1 MVSSFPNQQPK
12 FQDPKMI
19 GRWKLGRTI
28 GRGCSGRVRIARHSK
43 TGQYAAIKIISK
55 SSLTASRVSL
65 NRLAEEVEREK
76 LAVEREIVV
85 MKLVDH
91 PNIMHLYD
99 VWETSSHL
107 YLVLE
112 YIQGGEL
119 FEHLCKHGPLSI
131 TETLKYFHQIIGA
144 VDYFHRFN
152 VAHRDLKPENIL
164 LDHSSNI
171 KIADFGMAAWQ
182 INASGTTDLMK
193 TSCGSPHYAAPE
205 IIRGDPYVGSA
216 ADIWSC
222 GVILYAMLTAQLPF
236 DDDSLPELLDKVTAG
251 KFTVPSF
258 VDPLAQNL
266 IKRMLV
272 VNARKRITMAEIFVH
287 PFFKLYTADAPHST
301 VPELSRIAY
310 PLKSKSYIDPDIF
323 ANLRT
328 LWYGSSDEDLIR
340 SLLNEEK
347 NWQKGIYHLL
357 VNYRA
362 RQTAEDELSEG
373 EMERRRARK
382 SKRIAEKK
390 AKIAPEIILHQHAS
404 RNLITPSCSDDLHPP
419 RAEPP
424 TPRKARG
431 RYFISAIDTDT
442 ETAPSQSRSDELDHL
457 MLDVRIPRLMFADTT
472 NQRGKADLNRPL
484 PALPPPEAEPAKPL
498 RLYDRSTDRSQAP
511 RPPESTNIPVPSKL
525 STQAQAGDDD
535 RRDPDSERS
544 TLKKASRQLVFS
556 LGHNT
561 NRLMAINATTATRP
575 IRPLSIRRRS
585 QLPARS
591 TKSER
596 ADKENHAHYGENG
609 NCFVNFSDTTAL
621 RRKLSLSRRHGCNEL
636 GYCTHGQALGYLDG
650 RRSPRSQDSHS
661 RSDSHPPSGGSD
673 PSPPKRTWLDTM
685 FRTKPSYSTR
695 HKLYST
701 WDIITTRNEC
711 RRLLMNMNIQV
722 QVFRESHAEY
732 FTDRD
737 ERTSAAVTLKCK
749 MDEMVDS
756 TGILGVMKLTKFR
769 VEMRTVPALRY
780 RAGSMSNSSDD
791 DETDWDEDEEEVAVT
806 MIHEKGSGESFRE
819 IVRRLKKDW
828 TLEEG
833 GSVGV
838 L

>member
-1 MVSSFPNQQPK
+1 MAPNFTPQQQK
-12 FQDPKMI
+12 VQDPKMI

-28 GRGCSGRVRIARHSK
+28 GRGCSGRVRIARHSR

-55 SSLTASRVSL
+55 SSLTASRISL

-85 MKLVDH
+85 MKLIDH

-119 FEHLCKHGPLSI
+119 FDHLCKHGPLSI
-131 TETLKYFHQIIGA
+131 AETLKYFHQIVGA

-164 LDHSSNI
+164 LDHNFNI

-236 DDDSLPELLDKVTAG
+236 DDDNLPELLDRVTAG
-251 KFTVPSF
+251 KFTIPSF

-266 IKRMLV
+266 IRRMLI
-272 VNARKRITMAEIFVH
+272 VNARKRITMTEIFAH
-287 PFFKLYTADAPHST
+287 PFFKLYAADAPQPI
-301 VPELSRIAY
+301 VPELNRIAH
-310 PLKSKSYIDPDIF
+310 PLKSKSSIDPDIF

-328 LWYGSSDEDLIR
+328 LWHGSSDEDLIR

-362 RQTAEDELSEG
+362 KQAAEDERSED
-373 EMERRRARK
+373 EVEKRRARR
-382 SKRIAEKK
+382 SKKIAEKK
-390 AKIAPEIILHQHAS
+390 AKKAAGIILQPHIS
-404 RNLITPSCSDDLHPP
+404 GKLITPSCSDDLHPP

-431 RYFISAIDTDT
+431 RYFNSAIDTDRN
-442 ETAPSQSRSDELDHL
+442 ASSSDNRSDEIDDLVPSIGVL
-457 MLDVRIPRLMFADTT
+457 RLMFADAT
-472 NQRGKADLNRPL
+472 NKLGKVDLNRAL
-484 PALPPPEAEPAKPL
+484 PALPPPEAENLGLPL
-498 RLYDRSTDRSQAP
+498 SINRGPNRSRIPQPSRKTDQLAH
-511 RPPESTNIPVPSKL
+511 SKL
-525 STQAQAGDDD
+525 STQAQIGNDDY
-535 RRDPDSERS
+535 RDPDSGKS
-544 TLKKASRQLVFS
+544 TLKRTSGQLMFS
-556 LGHNT
+556 LGHDN
-561 NRLMAINATTATRP
+561 NRVAMDSGKTGRSTRP
-575 IRPLSIRRRS
+575 LTIARRPQPPPIISRRYK
-585 QLPARS
+585 A
-591 TKSER
+591 SEN
-596 ADKENHAHYGENG
+596 KENNIDLGENG
-609 NCFVNFSDTTAL
+609 NGFVNFPDTSAP
-621 RRKLSLSRRHGCNEL
+621 RRKLSLNRRGYGCNEL
-636 GYCTHGQALGYLDG
+636 GYYTHDQALCYIDS
-650 RRSPRSQDSHS
+650 RRSQHSHS
-661 RSDSHPPSGGSD
+661 HSDSRSPTGGSA
-673 PSPPKRTWLDTM
+673 PSPPKRTWLDTI
-685 FRTKPSYSTR
+685 FRSKPSYPTK
-695 HKLYST
+695 HTLYST

-711 RRLLMNMNIQV
+711 RRLLMNLNIQV
-722 QVFRESHAEY
+722 QVYQESHAES
-732 FTDRD
+732 FSDRD
-737 ERTSAAVTLKCK
+737 ERAAAVTLKCK
-749 MDEMVDS
+749 MDEMLDT
-756 TGILGVMKLTKFR
+756 TGILGVMKMTKFR
-769 VEMRTVPALRY
+769 VEMQIIPALCY
-780 RAGSMSNSSDD
+780 GAASVYSSTDD
-791 DETDWDEDEEEVAVT
+791 GETDWDEDAEEVAVIL
-806 MIHEKGSGESFRE
+806 IHEKGSGESFRE
-819 IVRRLKKDW
+819 IVRRLKREW

-838 L
+838 LS

>member
-1 MVSSFPNQQPK
+1 MASLFPSQQQK

-19 GRWKLGRTI
+19 GQWKVGRTI

-55 SSLTASRVSL
+55 SSLTASHVSL

-85 MKLVDH
+85 MKLIDH

-107 YLVLE
+107 YLILE

-164 LDHSSNI
+164 LDHNFNI

-182 INASGTTDLMK
+182 INASGTADLMK

-205 IIRGDPYVGSA
+205 IIRGEPYMGSA

-236 DDDSLPELLDKVTAG
+236 DDDNLPELLDKVTTG
-251 KFTVPSF
+251 KYTIPSF
-258 VDPLAQNL
+258 VDPLAHNL
-266 IKRMLV
+266 IRRMLA
-272 VNARKRITMAEIFVH
+272 VNVKKRITMSEIFTH
-287 PFFKLYTADAPHST
+287 PFFRLYSADTEPSA
-301 VPELSRIAY
+301 VPELSRIAH
-310 PLKSKSYIDPDIF
+310 PLKSKSAIDPDIF

-328 LWYGSSDEDLIR
+328 LWNGASDEDLIK
-340 SLLNEEK
+340 SLLNEGR

-362 RQTAEDELSEG
+362 KQAAEDEISED

-382 SKRIAEKK
+382 AKKVAEKK
-390 AKIAPEIILHQHAS
+390 AKKAAEIILQQHAS
-404 RNLITPSCSDDLHPP
+404 GNLVTPSCSDDLHPP

-431 RYFISAIDTDT
+431 RYFISANDADADTDT
-442 ETAPSQSRSDELDHL
+442 ARSKSRSDELSHL
-457 MLDVRIPRLMFADTT
+457 MLDVRTPRLIFADGT
-472 NQRGKADLNRPL
+472 NKLGKVDLNRTL
-484 PALPPPEAEPAKPL
+484 PALPEFEVEGQTPPILSNRGNHRSKVLQPPENVNQL
-498 RLYDRSTDRSQAP
+498 GL
-511 RPPESTNIPVPSKL
+511 SKL
-525 STQAQAGDDD
+525 STQAQTGDDD
-535 RRDPDSERS
+535 RRDLDSERS
-544 TLKKASRQLVFS
+544 TLKQASGQLVFS

-561 NRLMAINATTATRP
+561 KCANTYMIAAPT
-575 IRPLSIRRRS
+575 RPLSIKRRS
-585 QLPARS
+585 QVGTRES
-591 TKSER
+591 RRDT
-596 ADKENHAHYGENG
+596 ADKENDMDYDGSG
-609 NCFVNFSDTTAL
+609 NCFINFSDTVAL
-621 RRKLSLSRRHGCNEL
+621 RRKLSLSRRYGCNEL
-636 GYCTHGQALGYLDG
+636 GYCTHGRPLGYIDS
-650 RRSPRSQDSHS
+650 RRSPHLQHS
-661 RSDSHPPSGGSD
+661 YFRSDSHPRSGGSG
-673 PSPPKRTWLDTM
+673 SSSPKRTWLDTI
-685 FRTKPSYSTR
+685 FRSKPSYSTK
-695 HKLYST
+695 HTLHSN

-711 RRLLMNMNIQV
+711 RRLLMNMDIQV
-722 QVFRESHAEY
+722 QVFWESHEA

-737 ERTSAAVTLKCK
+737 ERSSPAVTLKCK
-749 MDEMVDS
+749 MDEMADS
-756 TGILGVMKLTKFR
+756 TGILGVMKMTKFR
-769 VEMRTVPALRY
+769 VEMRNV
-780 RAGSMSNSSDD
+780 RAFGHRAASLSSLSEGDEIDSN
-791 DETDWDEDEEEVAVT
+791 EDEQRIAVT
-806 MIHEKGSGESFRE
+806 LIHEKGSGESFRE
-819 IVRRLKKDW
+819 IVRRLKKEW
-828 TLEEG
+828 TLQGG